1 MKKKKMM
8 QILALAAA
16 MAMVMTAC
24 GNKDSGNSQESSK
37 AESSDA
43 AESSEKAEEESA
55 EEDAAGG
62 EVAAE
67 GSDVTIEAF
76 VTNPWTS
83 RAPAQDDPYEAYI
96 EQKFGGDWTLTCAME
111 GEGENELV
119 TRFTSDAEPD
129 LIGFGTA
136 TQLDMLY
143 NEGVLLDDW
152 NVYADKI
159 PSVLAN
165 MGDDQIAYYTTEDG
179 KLKAVG
185 GMPGGQIWAFMIR
198 QDWLDNLELAMPT
211 TPEELLQVM
220 KAFTFNDPDG
230 NGVDDTYGFT
240 AAGGGS
246 GIGEV
251 AKLLMMYGNP
261 SFYITDENT
270 VSHPILDG
278 SYKEFLDF
286 AKSMVDEKV
295 IDPDWYT
302 LGWDERKPNL
312 FQGAYGICYYPPEA
326 LMMETSGGGGS
337 ESLATGW
344 TIMDMC
350 GGKLDALDLL
360 SETRCS
366 VSAKTAEDSAKMDI
380 ICDFLEKTAGM
391 SDDYLNIRFGAGI
404 EEQMG
409 FVRNEDGSIY
419 AWQDDFSNT
428 VFGQTNACSWG
439 QLIVSR
445 PANLTLGATEVVD
458 IWTERAMKLKNEA
471 MEMDRWSVNYRF
483 LNPDPTVKTE
493 AGNVE
498 SQFVSRYILG
508 ETDDYDGF
516 VENWLSSGGQELLE
530 DAEQTFRKYGLME

>member
-1 MKKKKMM
+1 MSYHEKKTGRYISISFENETVIRRSGALQGRDWGILTAVSIVHSKKIEKGMVIMKGKRLIKKKLKY
-8 QILALAAA
+8 ILTLVVIVAVGVFGYL
-16 MAMVMTAC
+16 
-24 GNKDSGNSQESSK
+24 GNSVQ
-37 AESSDA
+37 A
-43 AESSEKAEEESA
+43 ADE
-55 EEDAAGG
+55 
-62 EVAAE
+62 
-67 GSDVTIEAF
+67 
-76 VTNPWTS
+76 
-83 RAPAQDDPYEAYI
+83 
-96 EQKFGGDWTLTCAME
+96 
-111 GEGENELV
+111 
-119 TRFTSDAEPD
+119 
-129 LIGFGTA
+129 IGIS
-136 TQLDMLY
+136 LD
-143 NEGVLLDDW
+143 GVLLD
-152 NVYADKI
+152 
-159 PSVLAN
+159 
-165 MGDDQIAYYTTEDG
+165 
-179 KLKAVG
+179 
-185 GMPGGQIWAFMIR
+185 
-198 QDWLDNLELAMPT
+198 PT
-211 TPEELLQVM
+211 ATYEM
-220 KAFTFNDPDG
+220 KT
-230 NGVDDTYGFT
+230 
-240 AAGGGS
+240 S
-246 GIGEV
+246 SI
-251 AKLLMMYGNP
+251 
-261 SFYITDENT
+261 
-270 VSHPILDG
+270 
-278 SYKEFLDF
+278 
-286 AKSMVDEKV
+286 
-295 IDPDWYT
+295 
-302 LGWDERKPNL
+302 
-312 FQGAYGICYYPPEA
+312 Q

-409 FVRNEDGSIY
+409 FVRNDDGSIY

-445 PANLTLGATEVVD
+445 PANLARGATEVVD

-483 LNPDPTVKTE
+483 LNPDSTVKTE

-516 VENWLSSGGQELLE
+516 VESWLSSGGQELLE